1 MATSA
6 SASPADGVGA
16 RRAVPLLLRFA
27 LGRLQQLLAFAED
40 GVDGLRRAGI
50 QAEPAGLD
58 AAGRIELVRRRG
70 EPGPGR
76 VHRDADCIVGAP
88 VGVADQVIS
97 LEHHGFDS
105 FKQGPREKLEDVL
118 GRRGHGFNGLSCF
131 FGGSWPG
138 IRSRST
144 ICPLTMCFSMI
155 SVTSASVPAQYQTP
169 SRYTTMLGPYS
180 Q

>member
-16 RRAVPLLLRFA
+16 RRAVPLLLLFT
-27 LGRLQQLLAFAED
+27 LGRFQELLAFAED

-50 QAEPAGLD
+50 QAKPAGLD
-58 AAGRIELVRRRG
+58 AAGGIEFVRWCG

-76 VHRDADCIVGAP
+76 AHRDADCIVGAP
-88 VGVADQVIS
+88 VGVTDQVIS

-131 FGGSWPG
+131 LGGSWPG

-155 SVTSASVPAQYQTP
+155 SVPSASVPAQYQTP
-169 SRYTTMLGPYS
+169 SGYTTMLGPYS